1 MRVNVKLIKVAFAL
15 TAVLSMRVVS
25 AAQEQ
30 RAADHPTFGHIV
42 IILEENTGLGYLLG
56 NKNGAP
62 YFNSLL
68 DQYGLASEFYANT
81 HPSIGNYMMLVTGQ
95 VLTND
100 DRDTPAS
107 FPVDVDNVVRQLER
121 AGKTWKAYAE
131 GLPHVGYTG
140 GNIGKYAVRHVP
152 LAYLTDVQRSPEL
165 RSNLVPFTQFAEDL
179 RSHRLPQ
186 YSFVT
191 PDVCNDGH
199 SCRIEVMDRW
209 LHTHVPALL
218 EDEQFKEDGLL
229 IITFDEAWGS
239 DDAHG
244 GGQIAT
250 LLVSPAF
257 SKRSYRSTTF
267 YQHQSTL
274 RLTLE
279 GLGVD
284 ALPGLAKDA
293 PTMWEFFEVHR

>member
-1 MRVNVKLIKVAFAL
+1 MNAKLIKVALAL
-15 TAVLSMRVVS
+15 IAVLSMCDAS

-30 RAADHPTFGHIV
+30 TASDHPTFGHIV

-56 NKNGAP
+56 NKTGAP

-107 FPVDVDNVVRQLER
+107 FPVDVDNLVRQLER
-121 AGKTWKAYAE
+121 AGKSWKAYAE

-140 GNIGKYAVRHVP
+140 GNRGKYAVRHVP
-152 LAYLTDVQRSPEL
+152 IAYLTDVQRSPEL

-179 RSHRLPQ
+179 RSDRLPQ

-209 LHTHVPALL
+209 LHAHVPALL
-218 EDEQFKEDGLL
+218 EDEQFKKDGLL

-239 DDAHG
+239 DDVHG

-250 LLVSPAF
+250 LLISPAF
-257 SKRSYRSTTF
+257 SKRGYRSTTF

-284 ALPGLAKDA
+284 TLPGLAKDA
-293 PTMWEFFEVHR
+293 PTMWEFFELHR

>member
-1 MRVNVKLIKVAFAL
+1 MKFRPTVIAFAL
-15 TAVLSMRVVS
+15 IALSVVGGVP
-25 AAQEQ
+25 AADDKPES
-30 RAADHPTFGHIV
+30 DHPTFGHIV

-56 NKNGAP
+56 NKTGAP

-68 DQYGLASEFYANT
+68 DEYGLASEYYANT
-81 HPSIGNYMMLVTGQ
+81 HPSIGNYMVLVTGQ

-100 DRDTPAS
+100 DRDTPMS
-107 FPVDVDNVVRQLER
+107 LPVDADNVVRQLVK
-121 AGKTWKAYAE
+121 AGKSWKAYAE

-140 GNIGKYAVRHVP
+140 GNKGKYAVRHVP
-152 LAYLTDVQRSPEL
+152 IAYLTDVQRSPEQRL
-165 RSNLVPFTQFAEDL
+165 NLVPFTQFAEDL
-179 RSHRLPQ
+179 RAHRLPQ
-186 YSFVT
+186 YSFIT
-191 PDVCNDGH
+191 PDICNDGH
-199 SCRIEVMDRW
+199 SCRIEVMDDW
-209 LHTHVPALL
+209 LKANVPALL
-218 EDEQFKEDGLL
+218 EDEQFREDGLL

-250 LLVSPAF
+250 LLISPAF

-279 GLGVD
+279 GLGLGVD
-284 ALPGLAKDA
+284 ALPRLAKDA
-293 PTMWEFFEVHR
+293 PPMWEFFEVHR